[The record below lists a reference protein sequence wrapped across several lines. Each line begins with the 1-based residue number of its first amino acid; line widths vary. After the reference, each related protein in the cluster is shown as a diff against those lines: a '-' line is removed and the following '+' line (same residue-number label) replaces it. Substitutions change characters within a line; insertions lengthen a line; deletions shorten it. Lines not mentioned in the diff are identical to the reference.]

1 MLIKINV
8 SKSQVSSS
16 RYCVDHTC
24 PHTDCNASKS
34 SRSKACKTHIND
46 VRTTNSTVMNPLFEN
61 DTVDESTHNAVD
73 DDVDDDSDDYDFDD
87 DDDSFEC

>member
-1 MLIKINV
+1 
-8 SKSQVSSS
+8 
-16 RYCVDHTC
+16 
-24 PHTDCNASKS
+24 
-34 SRSKACKTHIND
+34 
-46 VRTTNSTVMNPLFEN
+46 MNPLFEN